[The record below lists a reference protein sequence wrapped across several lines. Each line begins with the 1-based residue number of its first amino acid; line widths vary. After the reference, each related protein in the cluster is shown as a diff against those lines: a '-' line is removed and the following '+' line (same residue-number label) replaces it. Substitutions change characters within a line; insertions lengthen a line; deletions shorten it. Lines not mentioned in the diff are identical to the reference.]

1 LRGQSFAADRV
12 GREILAPRPPGA
24 GRPGGGS
31 ISHMQTVKF
40 EEAIEKILQRD
51 QRYSRAAYSFVQEAL
66 NYTQKKLAASGK
78 EEPRHVS
85 GQELLRG
92 IRAHA
97 LQEFGP
103 MALAVFHEW
112 GVRSCEDFGE
122 IVFNMVES
130 NFLKKTDQDSRAD
143 FKGGYDF
150 HEAFVQPF
158 LPARKLS
165 QPLLEPKPTEP

>member
-1 LRGQSFAADRV
+1 LRGQHFAVDRV

-24 GRPGGGS
+24 GGPGGS

-40 EEAIEKILQRD
+40 EEALEQILQRD
-51 QRYSRAAYSFVQEAL
+51 QRYHRAAYSFVQEAL
-66 NYTQKKLAASGK
+66 NYTQKKVAASGK
-78 EEPRHVS
+78 EEPRHVR

-92 IRAHA
+92 LRAYA

-103 MALAVFHEW
+103 MALTVFHEW
-112 GVRSCEDFGE
+112 GVRACEDFGE

-130 NFLKKTDQDSRAD
+130 NFLKKTDEDSRAD

-150 HEAFVQPF
+150 QEAFVQPF
-158 LPARKLS
+158 LPARKIS
-165 QPLLEPKPTEP
+165 QPEPEPKPTEP